1 MKKTIKKS
9 ISKIDEFLDSMSEMN
24 PDSLYPSDMKE
35 AIIGY
40 VERAG
45 MSPQILLSRKKCIDI
60 LVKRDKMSYETAEE
74 YFSFN
79 TIESFMGNEGTPCFA
94 TLKEDI

>member
-1 MKKTIKKS
+1 MLADFPTI
-9 ISKIDEFLDSMSEMN
+9 SEIN
-24 PDSLYPSDMKE
+24 SEALYPSDMKE

-60 LVKRDKMSYETAEE
+60 LMKKNKMSREDVNE
-74 YFSFN
+74 YFDFN
-79 TIESFMGNEGTPCFA
+79 TTGSFMGEEGTPCFA
-94 TLKEDI
+94 TLKEDIF